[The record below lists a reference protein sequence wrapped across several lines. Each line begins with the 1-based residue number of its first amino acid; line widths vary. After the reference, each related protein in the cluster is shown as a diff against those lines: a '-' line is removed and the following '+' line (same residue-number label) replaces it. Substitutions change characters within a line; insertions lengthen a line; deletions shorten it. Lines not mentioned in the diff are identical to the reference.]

1 MWILR
6 LVGSPKMVLPVVL
19 ALVVIL
25 TSFFLIQYGKSIESK
40 ENTIEQLD
48 QYIETRE
55 KIDESIKKLNDPTS
69 PTDPTEWLRH
79 RQETNR

>member
-25 TSFFLIQYGKSIESK
+25 ASFFMIQYGKNIEGK
-40 ENTIEQLD
+40 NNEIEQLD
-48 QYIETRE
+48 RYINTRE
-55 KIDESIKKLNDPTS
+55 KIDESIKNSDPS
-69 PTDPTEWLRH
+69 NPTDPTEWLRD
-79 RQETNR
+79 RQTNR